1 MVMIDKN
8 MNAAK
13 KNVIVLTI
21 LLSTIGQTMRWSN
34 EWGHSMGL
42 MVKQP
47 SGWVVFDCPALV
59 KRCSGHIPWL
69 QSSPWKDWNDIHRAT
84 QNQGI
89 GWVTKPHRGRNPLSK
104 FCHCVFFS
112 PFYAYFYLISLCPVP
127 VHSFT
132 SSNDM
137 ISLENQDQRVAHT
150 QRQIANNTWPS
161 WCFVFFWSKHS

>member
-1 MVMIDKN
+1 MVMIDN
-8 MNAAK
+8 SGNAAK

-47 SGWVVFDCPALV
+47 SGWVVFDCSASV
-59 KRCSGHIPWL
+59 KRCSVHIPWI
-69 QSSPWKDWNDIHRAT
+69 QSSPWKDRAT

-104 FCHCVFFS
+104 FCHFPLS
-112 PFYAYFYLISLCPVP
+112 MPTSISYLYVLCPFIHLQAP
-127 VHSFT
+127 
-132 SSNDM
+132 M
-137 ISLENQDQRVAHT
+137 I
-150 QRQIANNTWPS
+150 
-161 WCFVFFWSKHS
+161 